1 MTGSDL
7 IVLAPW
13 LVFAVGLAVVCLLLL
28 RSSRASG
35 SRRSFR
41 TSRMFRT
48 SRAFRAFRARRS
60 RRPRRRHDPQELR
73 CRENNAQARPR

>member
-28 RSSRASG
+28 RSTRAAG

-41 TSRMFRT
+41 SFRF
-48 SRAFRAFRARRS
+48 SRAFRSPVLRARRS
-60 RRPRRRHDPQELR
+60 RATPAP
-73 CRENNAQARPR
+73 

>member
-28 RSSRASG
+28 RSTRASG

-41 TSRMFRT
+41 T
-48 SRAFRAFRARRS
+48 FRARRP
-60 RRPRRRHDPQELR
+60 RRPRRRHDPQEMR
-73 CRENNAQARPR
+73 CGENNAQARPR

>member
-28 RSSRASG
+28 RSTRASG

-41 TSRMFRT
+41 T
-48 SRAFRAFRARRS
+48 FRARRP
-60 RRPRRRHDPQELR
+60 RRPRRRHDPQEMR

>member
-28 RSSRASG
+28 RSTRASG

-41 TSRMFRT
+41 T
-48 SRAFRAFRARRS
+48 FRARHP
-60 RRPRRRHDPQELR
+60 RRPRRRHDPQEMR

>member
-13 LVFAVGLAVVCLLLL
+13 LVFAVGLAVVCLLLV
-28 RSSRASG
+28 RSTRAAG
-35 SRRSFR
+35 ARRSFR
-41 TSRMFRT
+41 SFR
-48 SRAFRAFRARRS
+48 SFRARRPA
-60 RRPRRRHDPQELR
+60 RRSRRRHDPQEMR

>member
-1 MTGSDL
+1 MTGSDW

-28 RSSRASG
+28 RSTRASG

-41 TSRMFRT
+41 T
-48 SRAFRAFRARRS
+48 FRARHP

>member
-28 RSSRASG
+28 RSTRASG

-41 TSRMFRT
+41 I
-48 SRAFRAFRARRS
+48 FRARHP
-60 RRPRRRHDPQELR
+60 RRPRRRHDPQEMR

>member
-28 RSSRASG
+28 RSTRASG

-41 TSRMFRT
+41 M
-48 SRAFRAFRARRS
+48 FRARHP
-60 RRPRRRHDPQELR
+60 RRPRRRHDPQETR
-73 CRENNAQARPR
+73 CRENNAEATPQ

>member
-28 RSSRASG
+28 RSTRASG
-35 SRRSFR
+35 SRRS
-41 TSRMFRT
+41 
-48 SRAFRAFRARRS
+48 FRAFRARRS
-60 RRPRRRHDPQELR
+60 RRARRRHDPQEMR
-73 CRENNAQARPR
+73 CRENNAQARPQ